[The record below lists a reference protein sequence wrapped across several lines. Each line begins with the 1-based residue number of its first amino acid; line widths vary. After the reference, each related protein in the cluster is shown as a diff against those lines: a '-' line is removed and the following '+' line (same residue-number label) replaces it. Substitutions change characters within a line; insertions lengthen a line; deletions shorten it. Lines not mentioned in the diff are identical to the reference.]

1 MVSVI
6 IPVYNA
12 EKYIRKC
19 VSSVLRQ
26 SYSDL
31 EVILVNDGSKD
42 SSSEILHEI
51 SEEDQRVVAIDQ
63 ENTGASGAR
72 NSGLDAATGDY
83 IVFVDSDDLIP
94 EKYIEDLYEGFRD
107 ESCDLSICGYT
118 DIYSDHCDVHVLD
131 KDTADGLTGQFNE
144 DMCLIRQF
152 IYSPWM
158 KMYKR
163 SIILENG
170 IRFDTSLITSEDQE
184 FNFRYYEHVNDY
196 AFVNKG
202 SYQYYREGSALS
214 MKRTLDCYESDKKTA
229 EYIDEYLERH
239 QVPGREIMMAEKLVY
254 ITFRYLLLADAPNDY
269 RSAKKRITDIDV
281 EWMPARIPGRFH
293 NAVYSM
299 LRRGIVYPL
308 YASLS
313 AARKRKAK

>member
-94 EKYIEDLYEGFRD
+94 EKYILRLLFLIIR
-107 ESCDLSICGYT
+107 CCW
-118 DIYSDHCDVHVLD
+118 HN
-131 KDTADGLTGQFNE
+131 LTLLKCWILNAF
-144 DMCLIRQF
+144 LR
-152 IYSPWM
+152 
-158 KMYKR
+158 
-163 SIILENG
+163 II
-170 IRFDTSLITSEDQE
+170 
-184 FNFRYYEHVNDY
+184 H
-196 AFVNKG
+196 
-202 SYQYYREGSALS
+202 
-214 MKRTLDCYESDKKTA
+214 
-229 EYIDEYLERH
+229 
-239 QVPGREIMMAEKLVY
+239 P
-254 ITFRYLLLADAPNDY
+254 
-269 RSAKKRITDIDV
+269 
-281 EWMPARIPGRFH
+281 
-293 NAVYSM
+293 
-299 LRRGIVYPL
+299 
-308 YASLS
+308 
-313 AARKRKAK
+313 